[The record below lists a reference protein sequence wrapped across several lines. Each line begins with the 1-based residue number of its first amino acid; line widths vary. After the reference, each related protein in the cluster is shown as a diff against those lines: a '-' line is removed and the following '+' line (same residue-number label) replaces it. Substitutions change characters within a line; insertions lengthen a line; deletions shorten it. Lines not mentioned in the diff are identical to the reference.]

1 MWRILCKEKIINATY
16 QMTELEVF
24 SLKFILVLM
33 LKNIPLVVGGV
44 AVFLLVSTMIKS
56 QQVTKPVNDLS
67 TSDIISKLPQ
77 DSCTD
82 KIKKAYLLTIKNENE
97 VKIIEAVK

>member
-1 MWRILCKEKIINATY
+1 
-16 QMTELEVF
+16 MTELEVI

-33 LKNIPLVVGGV
+33 LKNIPLVLGGV
-44 AVFLLVSTMIKS
+44 AVFLLISTIIKS
-56 QQVTKPVNDLS
+56 QEIAMPTNSLS

-82 KIKKAYLLTIKNENE
+82 KLKKAYQITIKNENE
-97 VKIIEAVK
+97 L